1 MFCGNENVKFRYFGC
16 VTHSWNYWFENALM
30 NEFKLFLSSN
40 LLIRIDRINRTIRR
54 IHLKVEMINQ
64 NHFYFHRN
72 NTIACVSNFFLS
84 PFLLCYNQ
92 RIDQSKI
99 NRSRHNFF
107 FKNHSQCAIRNVFY
121 HQHSINAMRDA
132 WCVRSFFFFFLLNVY
147 LPIQVKNPLMDYI
160 SRDLQ
165 KGNKMSN

>member
-99 NRSRHNFF
+99 NPRSIEADTIFF
-107 FKNHSQCAIRNVFY
+107 LKTTLNVPFGMCFIINIR
-121 HQHSINAMRDA
+121 SMRWEMLDA
-132 WCVRSFFFFFLLNVY
+132 CVRFFSSFF
-147 LPIQVKNPLMDYI
+147 
-160 SRDLQ
+160 
-165 KGNKMSN
+165 